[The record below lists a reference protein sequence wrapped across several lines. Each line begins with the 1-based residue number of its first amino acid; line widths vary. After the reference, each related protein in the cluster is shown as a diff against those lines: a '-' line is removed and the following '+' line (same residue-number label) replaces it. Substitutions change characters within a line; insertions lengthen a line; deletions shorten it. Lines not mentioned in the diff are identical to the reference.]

1 MSADEF
7 SAIQLYR
14 MGITKYLTE
23 IKKDFEVYGMR
34 NEEWET
40 FNKGVEY
47 EAFLYYE
54 NQGIK

>member
-1 MSADEF
+1 
-7 SAIQLYR
+7 

-23 IKKDFEVYGMR
+23 IKKDFKVYGMR
-34 NEEWET
+34 NE
-40 FNKGVEY
+40 EY